1 MQAIQTHAARTEA
14 LVQDEGMWLDVSDPQ
29 ETLDF
34 ASDLETPAAQAEEM
48 SDDLLAHYF
57 ADVRQHRLLT
67 RVEEEALWRRMTST
81 QQRMLRAL
89 CMSPVALP
97 TLTRLWQQVVH
108 GDTPLAQ
115 FISEGGTTGQEPA
128 AQQAH
133 LEASIGRLQEL
144 AHQLRSLDSQYC
156 APSCTASMRRGVRQ
170 QRVQLWQQWLAIWE
184 GLRLHPNVY
193 EALQVAL
200 EIELQ
205 VCPQQR
211 ALRAAYAGWSQAQQR
226 LVQAKTAMLQ
236 ANLRLVLHVARRY
249 RGRGVP
255 LLDLVQEGNL
265 GLMRALEKFEPQRGL
280 KFITYAHW
288 WIRQAV
294 SRAIITQRHTVRIPN
309 HIVERKQK
317 LRTATDQLW
326 HVNGRVPTLEEL
338 SAALGWEAREIE
350 ALHRTNLSMILL
362 DQPVT
367 EDGALLLETLPD
379 EHTPHPDTLLAT
391 AALQQ
396 RIAECLAALTE
407 REALIL
413 RLRYGFDTD
422 HPHTL
427 QEVGDRLG
435 LSRERIRQL
444 EKEAF
449 AKLRQ
454 PQHAALLADFATP

>member
-1 MQAIQTHAARTEA
+1 MQAIQTHAARAVA
-14 LVQDEGMWLDVSDPQ
+14 LVQDERMWLGADGPQDTFDLTSDM
-29 ETLDF
+29 
-34 ASDLETPAAQAEEM
+34 ETPAAQADEM

-67 RVEEEALWRRMTST
+67 RAEEEALWRRITSA

-89 CMSPVALP
+89 CISPVALP

-108 GDTPLAQ
+108 GDTPLDQ
-115 FISEGGTTGQEPA
+115 LISESGTSGQEPV

-133 LEASIGRLQEL
+133 LDTSIGRLQEL
-144 AHQLRSLDSQYC
+144 AHQLSSLDSQYR
-156 APSCTASMRRGVRQ
+156 APSRTTPRRRGVRQ
-170 QRVQLWQQWLAIWE
+170 QRVQWWQQWLAIWE
-184 GLRLHPNVY
+184 GLSLHANVY
-193 EALQVAL
+193 EALQLAL

-211 ALRAAYAGWSQAQQR
+211 ALRAAYAGWSRAQQR
-226 LVQAKTAMLQ
+226 LTQGKTAMLQ

-249 RGRGVP
+249 RGHGVP
-255 LLDLVQEGNL
+255 FLDLVQEGNI

-294 SRAIITQRHTVRIPN
+294 SRAIITQRRTVRVPN

-326 HVNGRVPTLEEL
+326 YVNGRAPTVEEL
-338 SAALGWEAREIE
+338 STALGWEAQEIE
-350 ALHRTNLSMILL
+350 ALHRTNLSMIRL

-367 EDGALLLETLPD
+367 EDGALLLETLAD
-379 EHTPHPDTLLAT
+379 DHTPQPDKLLAT

-396 RIAECLAALTE
+396 RVAECLATLTE

-427 QEVGDRLG
+427 QEVGDQLG

-454 PQHAALLADFATP
+454 PQRAALLADFATS

>member
-1 MQAIQTHAARTEA
+1 M
-14 LVQDEGMWLDVSDPQ
+14 DVDDAD
-29 ETLDF
+29 ETLNLTPE
-34 ASDLETPAAQAEEM
+34 LETHPTAAEEM

-57 ADVRQHRLLT
+57 AEVRQHALLT
-67 RVEEEALWRRMTST
+67 RAEERALWGRMTSAHR
-81 QQRMLRAL
+81 RMLRAL
-89 CMSPVALP
+89 YTSPVALP
-97 TLTRLWQQVVH
+97 TLTRLWQQVAH
-108 GDTPLAQ
+108 GDMPLDQVIPETEATDQ
-115 FISEGGTTGQEPA
+115 ARA

-133 LEASIGRLQEL
+133 LEARVRRLQEL
-144 AHQLRSLDSQYC
+144 AEQLQRLYSQSRV
-156 APSCTASMRRGVRQ
+156 PSCPAPERRDLRQ
-170 QRVQLWQQWLAIWE
+170 QRVQLWRQWLATWE
-184 GLRLHPNVY
+184 GLALHANVH
-193 EALQVAL
+193 EALQLAL

-205 VCPQQR
+205 VCPHSR
-211 ALRAAYAGWSQAQQR
+211 ALRAAYAAWSRAQQR
-226 LVQAKTAMLQ
+226 LTQDKTAMLQ

-249 RGRGVP
+249 CGHGVP
-255 LLDLVQEGNL
+255 FLDLVQEGNI

-294 SRAIITQRHTVRIPN
+294 SRAIITQRRTVRVPN

-317 LRTATDQLW
+317 LRTVADQLW
-326 HVNGRVPTLEEL
+326 HVNGRPPTVQEL
-338 SAALGWEAREIE
+338 STVLKWEPQEVE
-350 ALHRTNLSMILL
+350 SLHRTDLSMIRL

-367 EDGALLLETLPD
+367 EDGALLLETLADDQTPKPD
-379 EHTPHPDTLLAT
+379 ELLS
-391 AALQQ
+391 AAELQQ
-396 RIAECLAALTE
+396 RITECLGKLTE

-427 QEVGDRLG
+427 QEVGDLLS

-454 PQHAALLADFATP
+454 PQTAALLADFATH

>member
-1 MQAIQTHAARTEA
+1 MQAIQTHAARDVA
-14 LVQDEGMWLDVSDPQ
+14 LVQDERMWLDADDSQDTFDLTSDP
-29 ETLDF
+29 
-34 ASDLETPAAQAEEM
+34 ETPAVQADEM

-67 RVEEEALWRRMTST
+67 RAEEAALWRCITSA

-89 CMSPVALP
+89 YMSPVALP
-97 TLTRLWQQVVH
+97 TLMRLWQQVVH
-108 GDTPLAQ
+108 GDIPLDQ
-115 FISEGGTTGQEPA
+115 LISESGTTAQEPA

-144 AHQLRSLDSQYC
+144 AHQLSRLDNQDR
-156 APSCTASMRRGVRQ
+156 APSGTTRRDIRQ
-170 QRVQLWQQWLAIWE
+170 QRVQLWQQWLDIWR
-184 GLRLHPNVY
+184 GLSLHPNVY
-193 EALQVAL
+193 EALQWAL

-205 VCPQQR
+205 VFPQQR
-211 ALRAAYAGWSQAQQR
+211 ALRAAYAGWSRAQQR
-226 LVQAKTAMLQ
+226 LTQAKTAMLQ

-249 RGRGVP
+249 RGHGVP
-255 LLDLVQEGNL
+255 FLDLVQEGNI

-294 SRAIITQRHTVRIPN
+294 SRAIITQRRTVRVPN

-326 HVNGRVPTLEEL
+326 HVNGRAPTVEEL
-338 SAALGWEAREIE
+338 GTALGWEVREIE
-350 ALHRTNLSMILL
+350 TLHRTNLSMIRL

-367 EDGALLLETLPD
+367 EDGALLLETLAD
-379 EHTPHPDTLLAT
+379 DHTPHPDKLLAT

-396 RIAECLAALTE
+396 RVAECLATLTE

-413 RLRYGFDTD
+413 RLRYGFDSD

-454 PQHAALLADFATP
+454 PQRAALLADFATP

>member
-1 MQAIQTHAARTEA
+1 MQGIQTHAARDMA
-14 LVQDEGMWLDVSDPQ
+14 LIQDERTWLDADEPQDTFDLTSDI
-29 ETLDF
+29 
-34 ASDLETPAAQAEEM
+34 ETPARQADEM

-67 RVEEEALWRRMTST
+67 RAEEEALWRRITSA

-89 CMSPVALP
+89 CISPVALP
-97 TLTRLWQQVVH
+97 TLTRLWRQVAQ
-108 GDTPLAQ
+108 GDIPLAQ
-115 FISEGGTTGQEPA
+115 FISESGTTAREPA
-128 AQQAH
+128 VQQAH
-133 LEASIGRLQEL
+133 LEARIGRLQGL
-144 AHQLRSLDSQYC
+144 TQQLSSFDNQHG
-156 APSCTASMRRGVRQ
+156 ATSCTAPTRQDIRQ

-184 GLRLHPNVY
+184 GLNLHANVY
-193 EALQVAL
+193 EALQGAL

-211 ALRAAYAGWSQAQQR
+211 ALRAAYAGWSRAQQR
-226 LVQAKTAMLQ
+226 LTQAKTAMLQ

-249 RGRGVP
+249 RGHGVP
-255 LLDLVQEGNL
+255 FLDLVQEGNI

-294 SRAIITQRHTVRIPN
+294 SRAIITQRRTVRVPN

-326 HVNGRVPTLEEL
+326 HVNGRAPTVEEL
-338 SAALGWEAREIE
+338 RAALGWEAQEIE
-350 ALHRTNLSMILL
+350 ALHRTNLSMIRL

-367 EDGALLLETLPD
+367 EDGALLLETLADDQTPQPD
-379 EHTPHPDTLLAT
+379 KLLAT
-391 AALQQ
+391 ATLQQ
-396 RIAECLAALTE
+396 RVAECLATLTE

-422 HPHTL
+422 RPHTL
-427 QEVGDRLG
+427 QEVGDQLG

-454 PQHAALLADFATP
+454 PQRAALLADFAIS